1 MVYEGMFVVL
11 SIQAGFF
18 WHALF
23 TKADQ
28 TLSKTANIPW
38 TVNNSNTRVS
48 VKTTPTPPPQ

>member
-1 MVYEGMFVVL
+1 VL

-38 TVNNSNTRVS
+38 TVNNGTARMTT
-48 VKTTPTPPPQ
+48 KTGTSAPQAQDLVR